1 LARLVNQNG
10 AVGQW
15 RTLGIGLVFESRGV
29 GQGEPRLAAPCISTL
44 DIKIE
49 VSRHSTSERKTEK
62 MREIQEAVLEEL
74 EIDELEEVIAPGATF
89 SD

>member
-1 LARLVNQNG
+1 
-10 AVGQW
+10 
-15 RTLGIGLVFESRGV
+15 
-29 GQGEPRLAAPCISTL
+29 
-44 DIKIE
+44 
-49 VSRHSTSERKTEK
+49 